1 MYSLEQDQNITAVWL
16 DVSHPTSRLQR
27 STFREGANP
36 TPRQMRRNRQ
46 LRVIAISEARCFRIG
61 HA

>member
-16 DVSHPTSRLQR
+16 DVSHPTS
-27 STFREGANP
+27 
-36 TPRQMRRNRQ
+36 RQMRRNRQ

-61 HA
+61 HG